1 MRYSILIS
9 IILLNIFILSSC
21 NSVEKITDANE
32 IIEKEI
38 VFFTDENNV
47 RNEASYYDAV
57 IELKRRFPEEL
68 KEMKIVSKSNENEN
82 KFSKYNETYPAIV
95 VIDQN
100 QVVLRIVG
108 YTDTE
113 DIVIPI
119 SNTIEKW

>member
-32 IIEKEI
+32 IIKKEI

-47 RNEASYYDAV
+47 RNETSYYDAV

-68 KEMKIVSKSNENEN
+68 KEMKIVSKKNEDEN

-95 VIDQN
+95 MIDQN
-100 QVVLRIVG
+100 QVVLKIVG